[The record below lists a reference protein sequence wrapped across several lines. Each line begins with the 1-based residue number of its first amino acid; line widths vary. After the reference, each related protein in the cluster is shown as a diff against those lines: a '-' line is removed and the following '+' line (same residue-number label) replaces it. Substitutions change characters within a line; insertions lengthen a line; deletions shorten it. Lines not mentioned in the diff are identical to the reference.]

1 MFPSFIESR
10 RTSVRSASALLSLK
24 KKVVYGLSVILS
36 ESTDQDDTVFKK
48 ASGSDTG
55 CVGDWR
61 EHRLI
66 LSLWKEISL
75 VYG

>member
-1 MFPSFIESR
+1 M
-10 RTSVRSASALLSLK
+10 TV
-24 KKVVYGLSVILS
+24 VVYGLSVILS